1 MVHCS
6 DLSNPAKPLS
16 IYRLWVDRIMEEFF
30 RQGDK
35 VRLIDDNIVNDKIT
49 FFNTLE
55 EKIN

>member
-1 MVHCS
+1 
-6 DLSNPAKPLS
+6 
-16 IYRLWVDRIMEEFF
+16 MEEFF

-35 VRLIDDNIVNDKIT
+35 VRLIDENIVNDKIT